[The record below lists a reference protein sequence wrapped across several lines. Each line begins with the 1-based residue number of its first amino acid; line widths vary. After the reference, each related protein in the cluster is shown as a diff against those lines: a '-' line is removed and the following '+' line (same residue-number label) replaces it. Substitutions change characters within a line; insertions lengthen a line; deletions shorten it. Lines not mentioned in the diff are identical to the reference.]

1 MALFTDGPINSAAD
15 LQNHDSAILDVATI
29 EGIDLTAKMTLAQ
42 ESIGDELLTF
52 LLHNLARDRR
62 SQRRRFIGLADVVVT
77 RPLGRWHA
85 IKSLAMTYGDAYGHQ
100 LNERYQAKWQE
111 FEASAQ
117 LASQQY
123 LNVGVGLVL
132 DPVPK
137 AAAPSISATVGNGN
151 PARYYVAV
159 SWVNASGHEGAPS
172 DLTMFDT
179 SAGANITWTV
189 QNPPR
194 GATGWYVYL
203 GTAPAGLMRQTN
215 APIATE
221 ATWQTTA
228 PSLARGA
235 PPNQGQRPEWF
246 LFNDRVLLRG

>member
-1 MALFTDGPINSAAD
+1 MALFTDGPINSTAD
-15 LQNHDSAILDVATI
+15 LQNHDSVILDVATI

-77 RPLGRWHA
+77 GPLGRWHA
-85 IKSLAMTYGDAYGHQ
+85 IKSLALAYGDAYGHQ

-111 FEASAQ
+111 FETQVQ
-117 LASQQY
+117 LSSQQY

-137 AAAPSISATVGNGN
+137 AAPPSISATAGNGN
-151 PARYYVAV
+151 PARYYVVV
-159 SWVNASGHEGAPS
+159 SWVNESGHEGAPS
-172 DLTMFDT
+172 DLTMIDT
-179 SAGANITWTV
+179 SAGATITFAM
-189 QNPPR
+189 QNAPR
-194 GATGWYVYL
+194 TATGWYVYL
-203 GTAPAGLMRQTN
+203 GITPTGLMRQNTVSI
-215 APIATE
+215 PVGTS
-221 ATWQTTA
+221 WQTTA
-228 PSLARGA
+228 PNLA
-235 PPNQGQRPEWF
+235 QGDSPKKGQSPEWF